1 MFFYKNRHVIDKA
14 SWADQHNK
22 KASEALNPE
31 HHGHR
36 SVDIYPCIA
45 SLSVA
50 IRLESSCHGHF
61 LGNIQQVDT
70 DSSSFVWF
78 EPASTQNLLE
88 MAQVPLRMARDILE
102 AIREDV
108 DIFQEVQPLVQ
119 KKRCTTCDTKWYK
132 YHCRPMALSFC
143 WVNTLTMWPY

>member
-1 MFFYKNRHVIDKA
+1 M
-14 SWADQHNK
+14 
-22 KASEALNPE
+22 
-31 HHGHR
+31 
-36 SVDIYPCIA
+36 
-45 SLSVA
+45 A

-61 LGNIQQVDT
+61 LGHFQQVDT

-119 KKRCTTCDTKWYK
+119 KKRCTKCDTK
-132 YHCRPMALSFC
+132 
-143 WVNTLTMWPY
+143 